1 MTKGITAIAK
11 ILRKRST
18 EAEKMLWNSLRAKQP
33 HGHKFRR
40 QEPVGR
46 FIVDFVCY
54 EKKLVIE
61 VDGGQHAAQK
71 QGDEERDNWLASQ
84 GFNVLRFWDNEI
96 LGNIEGVM
104 EVISKTL
111 SPSPSPSHQGRGK

>member
-11 ILRKRST
+11 VLRKRST
-18 EAEKMLWNSLRAKQP
+18 EAEKMLWNSLRAKQLD
-33 HGHKFRR
+33 GHKFRR
-40 QEPVGR
+40 QDPVGR

-54 EKKLVIE
+54 EKNLVIE

-84 GFNVLRFWDNEI
+84 GFSVLRFWDTEI
-96 LGNIEGVM
+96 LENI
-104 EVISKTL
+104 
-111 SPSPSPSHQGRGK
+111 

>member
-1 MTKGITAIAK
+1 MTKGIRALAK
-11 ILRKRST
+11 VLRKRST
-18 EAEKMLWNSLRAKQP
+18 EAEKMLWNSLRAKQL

-40 QEPVGR
+40 QESVGR

-54 EKKLVIE
+54 ENNLIIE

>member
-1 MTKGITAIAK
+1 MTKGIAAIAK

-18 EAEKMLWNSLRAKQP
+18 EAEKMLWNFLRAKQL

-54 EKKLVIE
+54 EKNLVIE

-71 QGDEERDNWLASQ
+71 QGDEERNNWLASQ
-84 GFNVLRFWDNEI
+84 GFNVLRFWDNEV